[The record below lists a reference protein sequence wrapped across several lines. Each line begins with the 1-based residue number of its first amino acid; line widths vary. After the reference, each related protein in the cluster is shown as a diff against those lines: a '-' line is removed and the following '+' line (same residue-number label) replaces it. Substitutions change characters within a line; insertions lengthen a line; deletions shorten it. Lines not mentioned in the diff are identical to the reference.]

1 MQDEPGCSGTQQ
13 TIVPETI
20 KKDWEMQWLPL
31 SSAPKS
37 EFDVC
42 VRNVGAISWGQGR
55 ADEEEQEGKKP
66 KGCDQAPPQ
75 EDDEKGQPLPQ
86 PPVTDLK
93 LQ

>member
-66 KGCDQAPPQ
+66 KGCDQAPPKKTMKR
-75 EDDEKGQPLPQ
+75 DSPSLNPL
-86 PPVTDLK
+86 
-93 LQ
+93 